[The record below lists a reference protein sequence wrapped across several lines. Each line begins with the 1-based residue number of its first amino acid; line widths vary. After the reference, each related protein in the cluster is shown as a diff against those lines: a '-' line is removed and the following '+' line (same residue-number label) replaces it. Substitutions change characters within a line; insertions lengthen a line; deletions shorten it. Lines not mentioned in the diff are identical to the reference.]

1 MPLVWNEPACTK
13 VQPYIRLRIS
23 PIPPRSCLAMLRL
36 IEFLRRHL
44 KVVIRI
50 CLALLVV
57 LIVVDAIPLFVDKH
71 HAHTAAEHIP
81 GFWSVFGF
89 IACALIVYV
98 SKAFGHSGIMT
109 REDYYDE

>member
-1 MPLVWNEPACTK
+1 MPFVWNESACTK
-13 VQPYIRLRIS
+13 VQPYIRLRFP
-23 PIPPRSCLAMLRL
+23 PIPPRYCLAMLRL

-44 KVVIRI
+44 KVVIRV

-81 GFWSVFGF
+81 GFWSAFGF

-98 SKAFGHSGIMT
+98 SKAFGHSGIMQ